1 MTVNNMGTMLIQS
14 KFPQD
19 LVEYRPFVSA
29 EDAIRNET
37 DMVSDNILIETAK
50 RRILV
55 ADTDIGRELKE
66 SIGHLEKLLNAYRD
80 GILIEKGI

>member
-1 MTVNNMGTMLIQS
+1 MN
-14 KFPQD
+14 
-19 LVEYRPFVSA
+19 LVEHRPFVSA

-55 ADTDIGRELKE
+55 ADTDIGRELKRRV
-66 SIGHLEKLLNAYRD
+66 S
-80 GILIEKGI
+80 GIWKSF

>member
-1 MTVNNMGTMLIQS
+1 MPVYYTTCPAPVPVVKGTVFNKILTPMRRFCTN
-14 KFPQD
+14 K
-19 LVEYRPFVSA
+19 VE
-29 EDAIRNET
+29 
-37 DMVSDNILIETAK
+37 ILIETAK